1 MSGNGKGGGEEA
13 EASSLHRCP
22 LKYPGAGGISC
33 WSGMGECISAAPEP
47 QYSAR
52 EIQEVRRRVVIHC
65 SFIDKNLRKLTVG
78 AMMRISV
85 SL

>member
-1 MSGNGKGGGEEA
+1 MAGNRKGGGR
-13 EASSLHRCP
+13 SRSVQSPTGVH
-22 LKYPGAGGISC
+22 KVPGGPEGISC

-47 QYSAR
+47 QYPAR

-78 AMMRISV
+78 AMMHISV